1 MPIPAPSSAEE
12 LTVDVS
18 HSFYFDHPLDHV
30 PGIALVNALYE
41 LASGAERN
49 VRDVPRA
56 DRIQSRLRFT
66 RFCETDRKT
75 WLSCTAD
82 VPGARSGERRWNV
95 LAQQED
101 NVVCEGVVCFTSSAD
116 DAGPDGPPARQRERT
131 PAGMPRTG
139 SRTHSAAPARL
150 VHRRWPENILVGAPT
165 RSGDSLEAAVLTPP
179 PGHVLR
185 AAGSRLRTP
194 AEVVEAGRQL
204 CTLMEH
210 VELGQDM
217 DTQLIWASLSVDLP
231 VRMRHDLDLT
241 LRSAIPADR
250 NGMSHFRMTV
260 LETGSGLPIG
270 SLTFAILAASPERY
284 AQLRFR

>member
-1 MPIPAPSSAEE
+1 MPVPAPSSAEE

-49 VRDVPRA
+49 VRDAPRA
-56 DRIQSRLRFT
+56 DRMQSRLRFT

-82 VPGARSGERRWNV
+82 GPGAQSGERRWNV
-95 LAQQED
+95 VAEQED
-101 NVVCEGVVCFTSSAD
+101 NVVCEGVVCFTSAPAD
-116 DAGPDGPPARQRERT
+116 GDRAGPPVRERE
-131 PAGMPRTG
+131 P
-139 SRTHSAAPARL
+139 SRTSRIRPREQSAAPARL
-150 VHRRWPENILVGAPT
+150 VHRRWPENILVGVPM
-165 RSGDSLEAAVLTPP
+165 RSGDIVEAAVLTPP
-179 PGHVLR
+179 QGHVLR

-194 AEVVEAGRQL
+194 AEVIEAGRQL
-204 CTLMEH
+204 CTMMEH
-210 VELGQDM
+210 LELGQDM
-217 DTQLIWASLSVDLP
+217 DTQLIWASLSMDLP
-231 VRMRHDLDLT
+231 VRMLHDLDLT
-241 LRSAIPADR
+241 LRSAVPTLR